1 MNQREKE
8 YLFRHATK
16 NLGYVAIVAICT
28 AIAVKSTN
36 RIRRE
41 NRFNNEGER
50 TADDV
55 KLGRGLED
63 DDAYLEYFKQQANI
77 NNKENKLSSSYTND
91 IYVQQIKSRK
101 DRHHYSYSIWEDFF
115 GFGKKWLDIA
125 INM

>member
-16 NLGYVAIVAICT
+16 NLGYIALIAVCT

-41 NRFNNEGER
+41 NKFNNHGER

-55 KLGRGLED
+55 KLGRGLD
-63 DDAYLEYFKQQANI
+63 DDEAYLEYFKQQAKV
-77 NNKENKLSSSYTND
+77 NNTENKLSLAYIND
-91 IYVQQIKSRK
+91 LYAQQVLTRK
-101 DRHHYSYSIWEDFF
+101 DRHKYSYSIWEDFF
-115 GFGKKWLDIA
+115 GFGKK
-125 INM
+125 

>member
-16 NLGYVAIVAICT
+16 NLGYVALIAMCT

-36 RIRRE
+36 KIRRE
-41 NRFNNEGER
+41 NKFNNQGER

-63 DDAYLEYFKQQANI
+63 DETYLEYFKQQAKV
-77 NNKENKLSSSYTND
+77 NNTENKLSRTYTD
-91 IYVQQIKSRK
+91 DLYAQQLKTRK
-101 DRHHYSYSIWEDFF
+101 ERHNYSYSILEDFF
-115 GFGKKWLDIA
+115 GFGKKE
-125 INM
+125 

>member
-8 YLFRHATK
+8 HLFRHATK

-115 GFGKKWLDIA
+115 GFGKK
-125 INM
+125 